1 MSISPQVGHALSV
14 QAATGSAHDLNTTL
28 NAIFGPAKH
37 LIGILASFWI
47 PPMAVIAP
55 SAQLMNTLS
64 GVRQVAVLH
73 LLSPLIVELV
83 VSITELVLGS
93 DVISPTPLIGL
104 GILQNAGRWS
114 SVVKMV
120 MPLHKHY

>member
-1 MSISPQVGHALSV
+1 
-14 QAATGSAHDLNTTL
+14 
-28 NAIFGPAKH
+28 
-37 LIGILASFWI
+37 
-47 PPMAVIAP
+47 MAVIAP

-83 VSITELVLGS
+83 VSIIELVLGS